1 MDLSIY
7 NVIQGPVVSDK
18 AYKLNKEENKLVLKV
33 HPMANKSMI
42 KEALEKLFDVKVDKV
57 HVLIRQGKNKRVRNL
72 TVTGKKQ
79 KKAIVTLAEGYSLDL
94 IDQSGVKIPTE
105 AKIER

>member
-18 AYKLNKEENKLVLKV
+18 AYKLNKAENKLVLKV
-33 HPMANKSMI
+33 HPMANKRMI
-42 KEALEKLFDVKVDKV
+42 KNALEKLFDVKVDSV
-57 HVLIRQGKNKRVRNL
+57 HVVTRQGKNKKVRGL
-72 TVTGKKQ
+72 MVTGKKQ

-94 IDQSGVKIPTE
+94 IDQAGVQVPTE
-105 AKIER
+105 AKTER